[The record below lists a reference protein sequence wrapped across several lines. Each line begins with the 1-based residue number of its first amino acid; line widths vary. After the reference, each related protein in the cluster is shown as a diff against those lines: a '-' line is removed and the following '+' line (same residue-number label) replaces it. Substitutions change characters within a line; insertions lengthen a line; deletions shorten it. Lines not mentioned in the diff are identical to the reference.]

1 MMPCLD
7 FGRFVH
13 LHFPVSALLA
23 TPDVSS
29 FYVVV
34 AQFGSLSSPYNTID
48 IVLLA
53 PVTKAAHWPPLAT
66 ANLQYCHCRNIKMG
80 ERLKN

>member
-1 MMPCLD
+1 LILVGL
-7 FGRFVH
+7 FIYTYLVN
-13 LHFPVSALLA
+13 ALLA

-29 FYVVV
+29 FYVLA

-53 PVTKAAHWPPLAT
+53 PVTKAAHLPPLAT
-66 ANLQYCHCRNIKMG
+66 TTCKTVIAATSKLEKG
-80 ERLKN
+80 